1 MPHIEPGLDAAIE
14 GLSPHQ
20 RVAVVLRAG
29 HGHTVEEIAALTGTS
44 ASTVATH
51 YRRGMAK
58 LRSALGAPRT
68 STRYGNLSDRELEV
82 FELIGRGMKPAAIAT
97 ALSISTKTVERHQA
111 AIKEKLGVSQM
122 SELRRI
128 AAIWSNENREAGID

>member
-1 MPHIEPGLDAAIE
+1 MLIISMHDEHLYAERA
-14 GLSPHQ
+14 
-20 RVAVVLRAG
+20 LRAG
-29 HGHTVEEIAALTGTS
+29 AVGYITKATKPEATIQAIRKALRGEITLSDGAATT
-44 ASTVATH
+44 
-51 YRRGMAK
+51 M